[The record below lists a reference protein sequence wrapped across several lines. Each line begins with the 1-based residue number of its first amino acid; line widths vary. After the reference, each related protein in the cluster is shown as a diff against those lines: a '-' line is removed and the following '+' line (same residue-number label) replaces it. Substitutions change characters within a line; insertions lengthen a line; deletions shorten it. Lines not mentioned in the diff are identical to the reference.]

1 MKNIEDRE
9 IWEVSQRRIRFRKF
23 PWTFWIMGSLWLFGA
38 LYVIYEIYEELVVF
52 HHRKIY
58 GEYLLLTFLIVM
70 GLIFL
75 HKGKIRSVIFD
86 RGEGTLTVKKR
97 YFDIID

>member
-1 MKNIEDRE
+1 MHFSSGASPIE
-9 IWEVSQRRIRFRKF
+9 IRTSVTHR
-23 PWTFWIMGSLWLFGA
+23 T
-38 LYVIYEIYEELVVF
+38 EIYEELVVF

-58 GEYLLLTFLIVM
+58 GEYLLLSFLIVM

-97 YFDIID
+97 YYLNY